1 MGVMMKKLK
10 QVMAII
16 LSAAM
21 LITVV
26 PQNGITV
33 LAEEVSEEE
42 NLRETS
48 EITEDQTEMPVATP
62 EESKAPQEETPKETG
77 APQEETPKETGAP
90 EEETPKETGTPAEE
104 TPQETG
110 TTADETLGETETP
123 TATPELT
130 PDQTQMPTEVPE
142 ELPEQTATPTATPEG
157 TPTETAELLQKA
169 SATPSLT
176 PKAEETVG
184 SFSGEYTYQEGAF
197 DVVAETEDGS
207 NNSVKAFMAVN
218 WEKVDAYIYQQL
230 KAKKTEISL
239 TSFNISRNDDT
250 VYLLSNIINENADL
264 YFVDISNSRYYIDGS
279 NKITK
284 LVVSYY
290 KDYDDDAFDR
300 AVEDALSVIRDG
312 MDDLDKAVA
321 LHDYLVLNC
330 EYYPQSPYPKKAF
343 TAYGAL
349 VDGQAVCQGYALAYK
364 YLLKQAGINAY
375 MVTSSAMNHAWN
387 LVELNGNYYQVD
399 VTWDDP
405 LADRIGYVYHN
416 NMLVSD
422 ATLENRQEHSGWK
435 VTYGNKK
442 VELSATDTG
451 YDDTFWTDCCSPLVY
466 ESDSYYYID
475 RSRRSIMRRDGTGMT
490 VTLLESIGTWYAQS
504 GGYYSS
510 SWSGLYLINGRL
522 YYNDPDYIYSI
533 ALDGTDKKTMS
544 AKLSTAS
551 GYIYGSVF
559 RKGRVEY
566 VLRAKP
572 EYTSREEILE
582 AELSEQP
589 MASVSKL
596 ILNKDK
602 IILNEKESLQLE
614 VSVVPSYVDLQ
625 DLTWTTSDALVAK
638 VENGL
643 VSAVGGGSC
652 SITVSGGG
660 KSASCGV
667 TVRQKLKAPEFSAP
681 EGTIDK
687 GSEVNITAQEGSVIY
702 YTVNGTDPAAS
713 INKNTE
719 QYTAPVKVDRDMT
732 IKAIA
737 VSNSEAY
744 SNSDIASVKYQV
756 CTNNLVF
763 EKDKIELTEGETATI
778 DIKELPTTK
787 TAEDV
792 TWSISDMRVEKLTQA
807 DQGERVASIDS
818 ATGKITAEY
827 AGTATVTA
835 SVQDHKGETVT
846 ASCDIIVKRPL
857 YTVTFIGL
865 EGTEPVKQLVE
876 ARKNVAEPVITL
888 PEGYEYK
895 GWSVK
900 GEKTDL
906 QELFIEEDT
915 TITLLYGL
923 ISYTISYHTNGGAK
937 MEAGSYTVETNT
949 FVLPEA
955 VDKEGF
961 IFAGWYTD
969 EQLVG
974 DRIFEIVKGSTGNIE
989 LYAAWKDERELWLQ
1003 ADGTDSVNEIPAQA
1017 YTGKAIKPAF
1027 TVYYGSKEL
1036 KKGTDYTVSYK
1047 NNTSANLL
1055 ETDREKKKAPT
1066 VTIKGKGNYAGT
1078 LTKTFQ
1084 ITKKNIEDSEGDS
1097 FEIQID
1103 DLAAVYNKGKLI
1115 KPVPVVSWNGKKLKN
1130 KKDFTVS
1137 YPELADSETAYR
1149 DPGTYQVQIIGCGNY
1164 EGTRTIELT
1173 VTDPSTEK
1181 LLSKVKAAKIPD
1193 QAYTGSRIE
1202 LTRDMPKLTD
1212 GKYRL
1217 VLGTDYTLAY
1227 AEGNDG
1233 TAIGTHT
1240 VIITGIGKYVGTR
1253 RIAFKIKGNAISTVR
1268 INWLPKLTYTG
1279 EALTF
1284 DPDAKEGALNKL
1296 TITDKNGVAL
1306 KNREDYTLEFANNI
1320 NVGTAKMT
1328 IKGIGRY
1335 SGTVTKTFKI
1345 VPDTLAD
1352 TNKNIRVSFVNG
1364 NDAQSYEKNGAKPKV
1379 KVTYTGGKEEV
1390 VLTEGKDYTL
1400 SYKNNTSVNGKA
1412 NKPPTVTIK
1421 GKKNF
1426 AGSRS
1431 MTFVIVEKHIS
1442 DVSITAPDLEENTK
1456 AGKYMS
1462 VPVLTDRNGKK
1473 LKAGT
1478 DYEKTYIYR
1487 DANGMTLG
1495 KTDRPRAGAT
1505 ITVTV
1510 RGKGNYTGETTT
1522 TFRILGKGKNISKA
1536 KVTVKNKIYY
1546 NGDKVTLSKDDLTVK
1561 VGKITLSEDDY
1572 TIIGYSNNNKK
1583 GTAKVTIQGIGNY
1596 GGTKTVSFKILSYKM
1611 KWWEKSDQ

>member
-1 MGVMMKKLK
+1 MGVMTKKLK
-10 QVMAII
+10 RIMAIL

-33 LAEEVSEEE
+33 LAAEAAEEE

-48 EITEDQTEMPVATP
+48 EVTKDQAEIPATTP
-62 EESKAPQEETPKETG
+62 KESEALQEETSE
-77 APQEETPKETGAP
+77 
-90 EEETPKETGTPAEE
+90 ETGTPAEE
-104 TPQETG
+104 IPEETEAPQE
-110 TTADETLGETETP
+110 ETPEETETP
-123 TATPELT
+123 AGETPKETETPEATPELT
-130 PDQTQMPTEVPE
+130 PGQTQMPTEVPE
-142 ELPEQTATPTATPEG
+142 ELPEETETPTATPEG
-157 TPTETAELLQKA
+157 TPMETAELLQKA

-176 PKAEETVG
+176 PKAEETAD
-184 SFSGEYTYQEGAF
+184 SFSDEYTYQEGAF
-197 DVVAETEDGS
+197 DVVAETESGS
-207 NNSVKAFMAVN
+207 SNSVKAFMAVN

-239 TSFNISRNDDT
+239 TSFNIPRSDDT
-250 VYLLSNIINENADL
+250 AYMLSNIINENADL
-264 YFVDISNSRYYIDGS
+264 YFVDISHSLYYIDGS

-284 LVVSYY
+284 LKVSYY

-330 EYYPQSPYPKKAF
+330 EYYPQSPYPKKAY

-364 YLLKQAGINAY
+364 YLLKQAGVNAY
-375 MVTSSAMNHAWN
+375 MVTSSTMNHAWN

-422 ATLENRQEHSGWK
+422 ATLENRQRHSNWK

-451 YDDTFWTDCCSPLVY
+451 YDDAFWTDCCSPLVY

-490 VTLLESIGTWYAQS
+490 VTLLEPIGIWYAPG

-510 SWSGLYLINGRL
+510 PWSGLYLINGRL

-533 ALDGTDKKTMS
+533 ALDGTDKKAMS

-551 GYIYGSVF
+551 EYIYGSVF

-566 VLRAKP
+566 VLRAEP
-572 EYTSREEILE
+572 DYSSREEILE

-589 MASVSKL
+589 KASVSKL
-596 ILNKDK
+596 ILSKDK
-602 IILNEKESLQLE
+602 IVLSEKESLLLK

-625 DLTWTTSDALVAK
+625 DLTWTTSDPSVAE

-652 SITVSGGG
+652 TVTVSAGG
-660 KSASCGV
+660 KSASCEV

-681 EGTIDK
+681 GGTIDK
-687 GSEVNITAQEGSVIY
+687 GSEVTITAEEGSVIY
-702 YTVNGTDPAAS
+702 YTVNGTDPGTSA
-713 INKNTE
+713 NKTTK

-744 SNSDIASVKYQV
+744 SNSDIASVKYQA
-756 CTNNLVF
+756 CTNDLVL
-763 EKDKIELTEGETATI
+763 KMDKIELTEGGTAAI
-778 DIKELPTTK
+778 GIMELPTTK

-792 TWSISDMRVEKLTQA
+792 TWSISDMTVERITQA

-818 ATGKITAEY
+818 ATGEITAEY

-846 ASCDIIVKRPL
+846 ASCDMLVKRPL

-865 EGTEPVKQLVE
+865 EGTEPVKQQVE
-876 ARKNVAEPVITL
+876 ARKNAEAPVIML

-900 GEKTDL
+900 GEETDL

-915 TITLLYGL
+915 TIKLEYGL
-923 ISYTISYHTNGGAK
+923 TTYTVSYHTNGGAG
-937 MEAGSYTVETNT
+937 MEAGSYTVETDT

-955 VDKEGF
+955 ADKEGY

-969 EQLVG
+969 EQLAG
-974 DRIFEIVKGSTGNIE
+974 DRIFEVVKGSTGNIE

-1003 ADGTDSVNEIPAQA
+1003 ADGTDRMNEIPAQA
-1017 YTGKAIKPAF
+1017 YTGKAIKPVF

-1055 ETDREKKKAPT
+1055 ETDQEKKKAPT
-1066 VTIKGKGNYAGT
+1066 VTIKGKGNYTGT

-1103 DLAAVYNKGKLI
+1103 DLAAAYNRGKLI
-1115 KPVPVVSWNGKKLKN
+1115 KPVPVVSWGGKKLKN

-1149 DPGTYQVQIIGCGNY
+1149 DPGTYQVQISGCGNY
-1164 EGTRTIELT
+1164 EGTRTIGLT
-1173 VTDPSTEK
+1173 ITDPKTEK

-1193 QAYTGSRIE
+1193 QVYSGSRIE
-1202 LTRDMPKLTD
+1202 LTMDMPKLTD

-1217 VLGTDYTLAY
+1217 VPDTDYTFAY
-1227 AEGNDG
+1227 AEGDDG

-1240 VIITGIGKYVGTR
+1240 VIITGMGKYVGTR
-1253 RIAFKIKGNAISTVR
+1253 RITFKIKGKAISTVK
-1268 INWLPKLTYTG
+1268 INKLPKLTYTG

-1284 DPDAKEGALNKL
+1284 DPDANEDALNKL
-1296 TITDKNGVAL
+1296 TVTDKSGAVL
-1306 KNREDYTLEFANNI
+1306 KNGEDYTLAFTNNI
-1320 NVGTAKMT
+1320 NAGTAKMT
-1328 IKGIGRY
+1328 IKGIGKY

-1345 VPDTLAD
+1345 VPDTLGD
-1352 TNKNIRVSFVNG
+1352 TNKNISVSFVNG
-1364 NDAQSYEKNGAKPKV
+1364 DNEQSYEKNGAKPKV
-1379 KVTYTGGKEEV
+1379 KVIYTGGKEEV

-1400 SYKNNTSVNGKA
+1400 SYRNNTSVNAKA

-1431 MTFVIVEKHIS
+1431 VTFTIAKKDIS
-1442 DVSITAPDLEENTK
+1442 GVKITAPDLEENAK

-1462 VPVLTDRNGKK
+1462 VPVLTDKNGKK

-1495 KTDRPRAGAT
+1495 KTARPRAGAT

-1510 RGKGNYTGETTT
+1510 KGKGNYTGETST

-1561 VGKITLSEDDY
+1561 VGKITLSADDY
-1572 TIIGYSNNNKK
+1572 TIIGYSNNHKK

-1596 GGTKTVSFKILSYKM
+1596 GGTKTISFKILSYKM
-1611 KWWEKSDQ
+1611 KWWEKPDQ